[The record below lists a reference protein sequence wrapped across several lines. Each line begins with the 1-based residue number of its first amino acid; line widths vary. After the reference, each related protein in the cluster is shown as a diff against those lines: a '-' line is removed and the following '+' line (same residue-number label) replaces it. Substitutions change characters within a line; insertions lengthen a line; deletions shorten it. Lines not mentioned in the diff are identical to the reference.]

1 MARILI
7 VDDESNMRRVLSA
20 ILRDDGHTV
29 MEATGASEAIDR
41 ISTTPFDVVLTDQK
55 MQNGD
60 GLSVISFSRDA
71 DLTLPVV
78 MLTAFATVDLAVEA
92 MRQGAFD
99 FITKPFTP
107 EVVLAVARRAAERAE
122 LQRENNRLR
131 GQIERLRFSDEIL
144 GNSPGIQNL
153 KRRIALVAPT
163 NATVL
168 ITGETGTGKEL
179 VARAIHKQS
188 LRAGN
193 SFVAINCAGFQET
206 LLESELFG
214 HERGAFTGADRSH
227 QGLFESAHRGTLL
240 LDEAGEMSL
249 ALQTKL
255 LRVLVDGQVL
265 RVGATT
271 PRKVDVRVIVATHR
285 DLRKRVKRGLF
296 REDLYYRLAVVPIHI
311 PPLRERKEDI
321 PLLIQFLL
329 VQIAQDLKSP
339 VRQILPAA
347 TNKLLHYGFPGNVR
361 ELRNLIERACILA
374 HGDEIGPSDLML
386 ATDDLSEHPINGP
399 EKYLDRWLASL
410 PSHIELRRTLEEIER
425 ELIFRALRSAGGVQ
439 AEAAR
444 TLELTRSDI
453 AYKMKKFDL
462 DGTVNRGASDR

>member
-1 MARILI
+1 
-7 VDDESNMRRVLSA
+7 MRRVLAA
-20 ILRDDGHTV
+20 ILREGGHTV
-29 MEATGASEAIDR
+29 VEATGAAEAVNS
-41 ISTTPFDVVLTDQK
+41 ISTSQFDVVFTDQK
-55 MQNGD
+55 MPGGD
-60 GLSVISFSRDA
+60 GISVIISSKDA
-71 DLTLPVV
+71 DPTLPVV

-99 FITKPFTP
+99 FISKPFTP
-107 EVVLAVARRAAERAE
+107 EVVLAVASRAAERAE
-122 LQRENNRLR
+122 LLRENNRLR
-131 GQIERLRFSDEIL
+131 GQIDRLGFSDEIL
-144 GNSPGIQNL
+144 GTSPAIQEL
-153 KRRIALVAPT
+153 KTRIARVAPT

-168 ITGETGTGKEL
+168 ITGETGSGKEL

-285 DLRKRVKRGLF
+285 DLRQRVKEGLF
-296 REDLYYRLAVVPIHI
+296 REDLFYRVAVVPIHI
-311 PPLRERKEDI
+311 PPLRERREDI

-329 VQIAQDLKSP
+329 NQIAQDLKSP
-339 VRQILPAA
+339 ARQISPAA
-347 TNKLLHYGFPGNVR
+347 VSKLVQYNFPGNVR

-374 HGDEIGPSDLML
+374 HNNEITPSDLML
-386 ATDDLSEHPINGP
+386 VTDGATEQQPNQP
-399 EKYLDRWLASL
+399 EELLHRWLDQL
-410 PSHIELRRTLEEIER
+410 PDRVDLRCMLEEIER
-425 ELIFRALRSAGGVQ
+425 VLVVRALRSAEGVQ

-444 TLELTRSDI
+444 TLQVSRSDI
-453 AYKMKKFDL
+453 AYKVKKYGL
-462 DGTVNRGASDR
+462 DSTTVVRHHS

>member
-7 VDDESNMRRVLSA
+7 VDDESNMRRVLAA
-20 ILRDDGHTV
+20 ILREGGHTV
-29 MEATGASEAIDR
+29 VEATGAAEAVKS
-41 ISTTPFDVVLTDQK
+41 ISTSGFDVVFTDQK
-55 MQNGD
+55 MPGGD
-60 GLSVISFSRDA
+60 GISVIISSKDA
-71 DLTLPVV
+71 DPTLPVV

-99 FITKPFTP
+99 FISKPFTP
-107 EVVLAVARRAAERAE
+107 EVVLAVASRAAERAE
-122 LQRENNRLR
+122 LLRENNRLR
-131 GQIERLRFSDEIL
+131 GQIDRLGFSDEIL
-144 GNSPGIQNL
+144 GTSPAIQEL
-153 KRRIALVAPT
+153 KTRIARVAPT

-168 ITGETGTGKEL
+168 ITGETGSGKEL

-285 DLRKRVKRGLF
+285 DLRQRVKEGLF
-296 REDLYYRLAVVPIHI
+296 REDLFYRVAVVPIHI
-311 PPLRERKEDI
+311 PPLRERREDI

-329 VQIAQDLKSP
+329 NQIAQDLKSP
-339 VRQILPAA
+339 ARQISPAA
-347 TNKLLHYGFPGNVR
+347 VSKLVQYNFPGNVR

-374 HGDEIGPSDLML
+374 HNNEITPSDLML
-386 ATDDLSEHPINGP
+386 VTDGATEQQPNQP
-399 EKYLDRWLASL
+399 EELLHRWLDQL
-410 PSHIELRRTLEEIER
+410 PDRVDLRCMLEEIER
-425 ELIFRALRSAGGVQ
+425 VLVVRALRSAEGVQ

-444 TLELTRSDI
+444 TLQVSRSDI
-453 AYKMKKFDL
+453 AYKVKKYGL
-462 DGTVNRGASDR
+462 DSTTVVRHHS

>member
-1 MARILI
+1 
-7 VDDESNMRRVLSA
+7 MRRVLAA
-20 ILRDDGHTV
+20 ILREGGHTV
-29 MEATGASEAIDR
+29 VEATAAAEAVESIAT
-41 ISTTPFDVVLTDQK
+41 SQFDVVFTDQK
-55 MQNGD
+55 MPGGD
-60 GLSVISFSRDA
+60 GISVIVSSKDA
-71 DLTLPVV
+71 DPTLPVV

-92 MRQGAFD
+92 MRHGAFD
-99 FITKPFTP
+99 FISKPFTP
-107 EVVLAVARRAAERAE
+107 EVVLAVASRAAERAE
-122 LQRENNRLR
+122 LLRENNRLR
-131 GQIERLRFSDEIL
+131 GEIDRLGFSDEIL
-144 GNSPGIQNL
+144 GTSPAIQEL
-153 KRRIALVAPT
+153 KTHIARVAPT

-168 ITGETGTGKEL
+168 ITGETGSGKEL

-188 LRAGN
+188 LRADN

-285 DLRKRVKRGLF
+285 DLRQRVREGLF
-296 REDLYYRLAVVPIHI
+296 REDLFYRVAVIPIHI
-311 PPLRERKEDI
+311 PPLRERREDI

-329 VQIAQDLKSP
+329 KQIAQDLKLP
-339 VRQILPAA
+339 ARQISPAA
-347 TNKLLHYGFPGNVR
+347 VRKLVQYNFPGNVR

-374 HGDEIGPSDLML
+374 GNNEITPSDLML
-386 ATDDLSEHPINGP
+386 VTDAATEPHPNQP
-399 EKYLDRWLASL
+399 EELLHRWLNHL
-410 PSHIELRRTLEEIER
+410 PEHIDLRCMLEEIER
-425 ELIFRALRSAGGVQ
+425 ELVVRALRSAEGVQ

-444 TLELTRSDI
+444 TLQVSRSDI
-453 AYKMKKFDL
+453 AYKVKKYGL
-462 DGTVNRGASDR
+462 DGTTVVRHHS